1 MANIASREAS
11 AVSPA
16 SPGSLQALASRVR
29 LPQSPAI
36 SRVVSANTNW
46 AKRQYTNAVKKS
58 GIKKSFPLVRQ
69 NFSSVE
75 TIQTLILIFEAIG
88 LQGKTFPLKWTVVP
102 GNKTVGIPQ
111 RAIYFPDFTLLV
123 SKTFWAPTTLWLL
136 TSVALPLL
144 FGYFIN
150 LTYTQPRPKTRRTAP
165 LREVDPLVASIVKG
179 LVAYLVYSQD
189 ATFTFWGAFS
199 PSTIS
204 TVSDGIWG
212 QYATLLIGSGIG
224 ILTALYDILN
234 FKS

>member
-1 MANIASREAS
+1 
-11 AVSPA
+11 
-16 SPGSLQALASRVR
+16 VR
-29 LPQSPAI
+29 LPTSPAI
-36 SRVVSANTNW
+36 SRVVNANTSW
-46 AKRQYTNAVKKS
+46 AKRQYSNAIKQS

-69 NFSSVE
+69 NFSSLE
-75 TIQTLILIFEAIG
+75 TIHTLILIFEAIG

-123 SKTFWAPTTLWLL
+123 SNTFWAPTTLWLL

-150 LTYTQPRPKTRRTAP
+150 LTYTQPRPRTRRAAP

-179 LVAYLVYSQD
+179 LLAYLVYSPA

-199 PSTIS
+199 PATVG
-204 TVSDGIWG
+204 TVSDGIFG
-212 QYATLLIGSGIG
+212 HYVSLLISSGIG
-224 ILTALYDILN
+224 ILTALYDITN
-234 FKS
+234 YYKS